1 MMSTLNKNEGNGAGG
16 AGGGPAGLK
25 EAEHPPGAIVP
36 PGKPVDVQ
44 AGAGVNATE
53 QVNEMEIS
61 LSPSDADL
69 DKQFS
74 SIGIRER
81 NTNQMIKDK
90 SRAASSIL
98 KTRNISRAASSILKI
113 GNCNKEASSHTA
125 MNDSFNNSE
134 DSFFE
139 TKSLTNDDFSPNK
152 IEFLETSLNPAD
164 ITVVDPNEMISN
176 SEIVKEKKKY
186 LYTGAEVRTF
196 KKQKREEARK
206 VLEANETT
214 EEKQK
219 RLYVEN
225 AYNTRN
231 KSYAQAAKA
240 AGGKMLEVRSHNQ
253 DYLLEQ
259 EDYNKIDT
267 CCGMK
272 FLELWKKGE
281 KGDFYMKGGLSQG
294 GVWISCKNYETLEL
308 VKDFIGTLTSPNEEG
323 GQYKVYGEGEKP
335 YLYIQAWIPG
345 RWWEM
350 RDELFEL
357 ICFSNR
363 WLIDPLEDGQVPHFR
378 LSSGLNKKKSNDRGF
393 FECTFEVDENIFPLI
408 AKNKGEFHIC
418 MSTTKFFGSGIVAA
432 AKRLLMEEYDRMV
445 DCSTE

>member
-1 MMSTLNKNEGNGAGG
+1 MKTPLQIKR
-16 AGGGPAGLK
+16 
-25 EAEHPPGAIVP
+25 IV
-36 PGKPVDVQ
+36 
-44 AGAGVNATE
+44 VNTE
-53 QVNEMEIS
+53 
-61 LSPSDADL
+61 
-69 DKQFS
+69 
-74 SIGIRER
+74 
-81 NTNQMIKDK
+81 
-90 SRAASSIL
+90 
-98 KTRNISRAASSILKI
+98 
-113 GNCNKEASSHTA
+113 
-125 MNDSFNNSE
+125 MNDSFSDSENNL
-134 DSFFE
+134 FE
-139 TKSLTNDDFSPNK
+139 IKSLTNDDFSPNK
-152 IEFLETSLNPAD
+152 IEFLETSINPVD
-164 ITVVDPNEMISN
+164 ITVVNPNETLSN
-176 SEIVKEKKKY
+176 FEIIKEKKKY
-186 LYTGAEVRTF
+186 LYTGAEVRTY
-196 KKQKREEARK
+196 KKQKRDEARK
-206 VLEANETT
+206 ELEANETS
-214 EEKQK
+214 EERQR
-219 RLYVEN
+219 RLYAEQ

-272 FLELWKKGE
+272 FLELWRQGN
-281 KGDFYMKGGLSQG
+281 KGDYFMKGGLSQG

-308 VKDFIGTLTSPNEEG
+308 VKDFIGTLTSPNGEG
-323 GQYKVYGEGEKP
+323 GNYKVYGEGEKP

-350 RDELFEL
+350 KNELFDL

-378 LSSGLNKKKSNDRGF
+378 LSSGIIKKKSNDRGF

-445 DCSTE
+445 DCSTD